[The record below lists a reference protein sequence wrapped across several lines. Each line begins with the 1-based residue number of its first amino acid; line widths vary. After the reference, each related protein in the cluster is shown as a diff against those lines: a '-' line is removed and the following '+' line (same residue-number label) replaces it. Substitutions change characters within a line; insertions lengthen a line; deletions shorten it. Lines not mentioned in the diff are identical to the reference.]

1 MFIVNHP
8 GPWQHYVNRP
18 DNKGLNIM
26 EIKSK
31 YLKEQLLF
39 EQYMSFQR
47 QQQLLMSQ
55 NASGGSSSA
64 GSGGVGSSGVG
75 SDGPLSGATVT
86 ARGTSVT
93 TNALGEFT
101 FPFELGPTEEITITG
116 GTDSITGLTFE
127 GELKGYITPTVK
139 VVSPLT
145 TLAFYNEEAESF
157 DAALDSVITTAT
169 NLGFTGISKDIL
181 TEDYVKKSVEE
192 NDDRAV
198 ALQAFTTYVDSLAE
212 AAAPTLTGV
221 ATSIYGTPST
231 TKDVKIAMY
240 KYFGGSGIISVKT
253 FTQTQLTGRL
263 DETKDG
269 IITNVTTAIE
279 SVLKTE
285 LTNVVKDNL
294 ADANYRT
301 TRIQGINRNI
311 KLDIKNQVK
320 SAVDSNSADLVKTR
334 DSDITTILTTTQADL
349 RQIEAGIENKIER
362 RDDDSK
368 ISRLVEVTELFKN
381 SERNG
386 ITFISREGESGPYT
400 IQNLYALTT
409 DLQVGTKLYVNTGE
423 KVYSMDDDIVELRS
437 KAWVLTNTSNVYP
450 DGATAKLRSIDGETI
465 YSIDSTGVIISKE

>member
-1 MFIVNHP
+1 M
-8 GPWQHYVNRP
+8 
-18 DNKGLNIM
+18 
-26 EIKSK
+26 
-31 YLKEQLLF
+31 
-39 EQYMSFQR
+39 
-47 QQQLLMSQ
+47 
-55 NASGGSSSA
+55 
-64 GSGGVGSSGVG
+64 
-75 SDGPLSGATVT
+75 SGATVT

-93 TNALGEFT
+93 TNTLGEFT

-157 DAALDSVITTAT
+157 DAALDSVITTAA

-181 TEDYVKKSVEE
+181 TEDYVKKSIEE

-221 ATSIYGTPST
+221 ATSRYGTPST

-240 KYFGGSGIISVKT
+240 KYFGGSGNISVNS
-253 FTQTQLTGRL
+253 FTRTQLNERL
-263 DETKDG
+263 DETKEG

-279 SVLKTE
+279 TVLKTE

-334 DSDITTILTTTQADL
+334 DSDITTILTTTQSDL
-349 RQIEAGIENKIER
+349 RQIKVGVENKIER
-362 RDDDSK
+362 RVDDSK

-381 SERNG
+381 SEENG
-386 ITFISREGESGPYT
+386 ITFISRAGSAGPYT
-400 IQNLYALTT
+400 IQNIFALTT
-409 DLQVGTKLYVNTGE
+409 DLQVGTKLYVKDSEQN
-423 KVYSMDDDIVELRS
+423 VYSMDDDYGERD

-450 DGATAKLRSIDGETI
+450 SVAGAKLRSADGRII
-465 YSIDSTGVIISKE
+465 YNVDETGVIISKT